1 MVPKS
6 AAPLLPSQ
14 MYSISGGGFRREE
27 HMLASLSSPREPP
40 KSTAYMCREENK
52 RKHPSQLHSLMGPHH
67 WQLWVQRELN
77 ESAQVCFSF
86 APTSLRLRG
95 SWETSRILGALFESN
110 RWERVTGWCLVPWDQ
125 EVMAGSQEGCIG
137 GKKQKKTHGQEHSLR
152 SWTAWVPIWF

>member
-1 MVPKS
+1 
-6 AAPLLPSQ
+6 
-14 MYSISGGGFRREE
+14 
-27 HMLASLSSPREPP
+27 
-40 KSTAYMCREENK
+40 MCREENK
-52 RKHPSQLHSLMGPHH
+52 RKHQGQLHSLMGPHH

-137 GKKQKKTHGQEHSLR
+137 EKRQKKNSWSRAQSQELDCLGSNLVLKLTICMTLTKSLYL
-152 SWTAWVPIWF
+152 TVPPFSHL